1 MKELLITTYREFS
14 RDGGPRLSA
23 ALAYFALFATAPALL
38 VAVSLAGSLFGR
50 TNADSV
56 LRSALVS
63 LLGPELSNTMITL
76 AASRSPESFRGAA
89 WVGVGVLLITSALA
103 LMQVQAAF
111 NRMWNVDI
119 QAGVPLWHV
128 VRARLAQA
136 LIVLLPAALLIA
148 GALSNWIAASIAELP
163 QVGRFARIIAVS
175 GSPMVVL
182 ATTVTA
188 FVIAFKYL
196 PDVDV
201 PWRSVLIGAP
211 VTAAAWFLGSYLFG
225 LYMART
231 GASDAYG
238 VAGSAFVLLV
248 WLNYSARIALVGCKV
263 CKLLTEESGRI
274 EPRPYATQV
283 TYVPVQAPEN
293 RPPAAIKEPA

>member
-1 MKELLITTYREFS
+1 MKDLVIRTYKEFN

-38 VAVSLAGSLFGR
+38 VAVALAGSLLGHV
-50 TNADSV
+50 NADSV
-56 LRSALVS
+56 LQDSLVS

-89 WVGVGVLLITSALA
+89 WIGVGVLLVTSSLA

-111 NRMWNVDI
+111 NRMWNVDLK
-119 QAGVPLWHV
+119 AGASLLRIL
-128 VRARLAQA
+128 RARLAQA
-136 LIVLLPAALLIA
+136 LIALLPAALLIG
-148 GALSNWIAASIAELP
+148 GALSNSIAARIAELP
-163 QVGRFARIIAVS
+163 AVGRFAWMIGAF
-175 GSPMVVL
+175 GSPVVVL
-182 ATTVTA
+182 TATVAA
-188 FVIAFKYL
+188 FIVAFKYL

-201 PWRSVLIGAP
+201 PWRTVLLSAP
-211 VTAAAWFLGSYLFG
+211 VTAGAWFLGSYLFG

-248 WLNYSARIALVGCKV
+248 WLNYSARIALIGCKV
-263 CKLLTEESGRI
+263 CKLLTEERGRV
-274 EPRPYATQV
+274 EPRAYATQV
-283 TYVPVQAPEN
+283 RYVPVQVPHAEAP
-293 RPPAAIKEPA
+293 AVIKEPA